1 MTYKNLPSLS
11 RAKIIFSIVLSI
23 AAVYLFFEGT
33 LFGIVLLGAAL
44 RLSYI
49 EGVELDLEKMR
60 YRKLH
65 SILVF
70 DFGTWRPL
78 PAIDYISVFKTR
90 KTSRARVITAE
101 AHLGFDVFKVNLF
114 YASNK
119 HIEAYVS
126 EEPGAAFAMAKDV
139 AAILEVK
146 IWDATQ
152 KEQSWL

>member
-11 RAKIIFSIVLSI
+11 PAKIVFSIVLSI
-23 AAVYLFFEGT
+23 AAVYLFYEGT

-49 EGVELDLEKMR
+49 EGIELDLEKMR

-65 SILVF
+65 SILAF
-70 DFGTWRPL
+70 DFGKWRPL
-78 PAIDYISVFKTR
+78 PAIEYVSVFKTQ

-101 AHLGFDVFKVNLF
+101 AHMGFEVYKVNLF

-126 EEPGAAFAMAKDV
+126 DDSNAAFAMAKDM
-139 AAILEVK
+139 AAILKIK

-152 KEQSWL
+152 TEQRWR